1 MGLTPRPGRDHALS
15 AAGKPAAGIGVPNAV
30 AKAARPVPCGFF
42 LSGSQSSGGRAGGA
56 ERPAGHRSGTPTS
69 VRSPTPLLG
78 SAVLEPLEVGM
89 STEISA
95 SRHFQAFDDLVSVE
109 AGFVTLADLMNPER
123 DLHTVNRDALSIV
136 LSDYSR
142 RLSAA
147 LRALQES
154 DR

>member
-1 MGLTPRPGRDHALS
+1 
-15 AAGKPAAGIGVPNAV
+15 
-30 AKAARPVPCGFF
+30 
-42 LSGSQSSGGRAGGA
+42 
-56 ERPAGHRSGTPTS
+56 
-69 VRSPTPLLG
+69 
-78 SAVLEPLEVGM
+78 M